1 MLLTKGDTLLM
12 NGDSVTDCGRARP
25 YGEGLP
31 GALGDGYVNL
41 TNAYLGALHPET
53 PVRVVNMG
61 VSGNTSRDLLARWQA
76 DTLDLKPDWVTFM
89 IGINDIWRQFDMP
102 MIQKEHVYEDEYA
115 ANVERILDMTL
126 PHVKGLVVMTPFFSE
141 PRTDDAMRALCDR
154 YAARAAQIA
163 RRSGALVCDT
173 QAAMDKVLAHTP
185 SAYIGW
191 DRVHPSTV
199 GHMVLARAVL
209 ATLQAL

>member
-1 MLLTKGDTLLM
+1 MLLSKGDTLLM
-12 NGDSVTDCGRARP
+12 TGDSVTDCGRARP

-31 GALGDGYVNL
+31 GTMGDGYVNL
-41 TNAYLGALHPET
+41 TNALLGALYPET

-61 VSGNTSRDLLARWQA
+61 VSGNTSRDLLARWQT

-102 MIQKEHVYEDEYA
+102 MITKEHVYEDEYA
-115 ANVERILDMTL
+115 AHVEKMIDMTL
-126 PHVKGLVVMTPFFSE
+126 PHVKGMVMMTPFFSE
-141 PRTDDAMRALCDR
+141 LRTDDPMRAMCDR
-154 YAARAAQIA
+154 YAARAAEIA
-163 RRSGALVCDT
+163 RRKGVPVCDT
-173 QAAMDKVLAHTP
+173 QAWMDKVLAYTP

-209 ATLQAL
+209 TMLGVL